1 MYLKLISIVM
11 LIALT
16 SASAFSQKVRRAD
29 TTFQNK
35 KNSVKAAADK
45 VEGSLYLEKSDAEL
59 AVYYEELA
67 LELLNNGDT
76 VKAEEYY
83 DKALLYYHKTQ
94 NNVKEAELQRKLA
107 MIQEDQKR
115 YFDAV
120 SNYSAAS
127 SNSVN
132 KKMKVANSND
142 AQRLMN
148 NNNPQKQLDFSK
160 QNALIFRSE
169 KVSDPGEI
177 SRAYMQMA
185 GANNQLADTVQAIE
199 NLNIALS
206 ASQDIPI
213 ENKAQIVNS
222 LSDIYVSQNMYD
234 KAIDLQKNIIVES
247 EKVNNDAAKAKQM
260 QQLADIYF
268 IKGNKQ
274 EGYEILLEAY
284 YSAVKNGNLSI
295 AKTCLSNLTEK
306 YKQQHDNEQALKL
319 YSDFIQNLD
328 SIISRDSTIV
338 NIKLFQLS
346 ESKIAKL
353 EKEKQ
358 LREELISK
366 KNRYNIM
373 LSVFV
378 ILLIIMLLLIFFA
391 WKSIKK
397 QNKRIALQSMR
408 REMNPHFIFNSLN
421 SVNQFIANKNELQAN
436 KYLTSYS
443 TLMREFMENS
453 NNDFISLGAELQQIR
468 KYLELE
474 KLRFG
479 EKFDYQIIIDENLDV
494 DAEKVPNMIIQPNLE
509 NAIWHGLRYRDL
521 KGSLVLKI
529 EKNKERLQIIV
540 EDDGIGLTKSK
551 EIKTP
556 NQLLNKSRGLNNI
569 LERIELLNDIYKSN
583 IQFSIQEKTN
593 GENGVIV
600 KILI

>member
-1 MYLKLISIVM
+1 MHLKLISVVI
-11 LIALT
+11 LIIIT
-16 SASAFSQKVRRAD
+16 STASFSQKVSRAD
-29 TTFQNK
+29 TVYQNK
-35 KNSVKAAADK
+35 KTSVRVAADK
-45 VEGSLYLEKSDAEL
+45 VEGSLYSEKSDAEL
-59 AVYYEELA
+59 AVYYEDLA
-67 LELLNNGDT
+67 RELLNNGDT

-83 DKALLYYHKTQ
+83 GKALVYYQKTQ
-94 NNVKEAELQRKLA
+94 NNKKEAELQRKLA
-107 MIQEDQKR
+107 MLQEDQKR
-115 YFDAV
+115 YIDAV

-127 SNSVN
+127 SNSVSR
-132 KKMKVANSND
+132 KMQIANSND

-148 NNNPQKQLDFSK
+148 SNNPQKQLDLSK
-160 QNALIFRSE
+160 QNALIFKSE

-185 GANNQLADTVQAIE
+185 GSNNQLSDTVQAIE
-199 NLNIALS
+199 NLNFALS

-213 ENKAQIVNS
+213 EKKAQIVNS
-222 LSDIYVSQNMYD
+222 LSDIYVSQNMFD

-268 IKGNKQ
+268 IKGSKQ

-295 AKTCLSNLTEK
+295 AKTCLADLTEK
-306 YKQQHDNEQALKL
+306 YKQQNDNEKAIEL
-319 YSDFIQNLD
+319 YSDFVQNLD
-328 SIISRDSTIV
+328 SIINRDSSIV

-373 LSVFV
+373 LSVFI

-453 NNDFISLGAELQQIR
+453 NNDFISLRAELQQIR

-479 EKFDYQIIIDENLDV
+479 EKFDYDIIVDENLDV

-529 EKNKERLQIIV
+529 EKNKERLQIII

-551 EIKTP
+551 EMKTP

-569 LERIELLNDIYKSN
+569 LERIELLNDIYKSD
-583 IQFSIQEKTN
+583 IQFSIQEKTK
-593 GENGVIV
+593 GESGVVV
-600 KILI
+600 KILV